1 MGIEKHIQVTGRSTI
16 SWKDATVKTL
26 EEVAKTLDYI
36 TSLKILDQR
45 AKVTVNKMTEY
56 YVDLSDELR
65 ELKNQLL
72 EEHTKTLRLKKEK

>member
-36 TSLKILDQR
+36 TSL
-45 AKVTVNKMTEY
+45 
-56 YVDLSDELR
+56 
-65 ELKNQLL
+65 
-72 EEHTKTLRLKKEK
+72 

>member
-26 EEVAKTLDYI
+26 EEVSQNLDNI

-45 AKVTVNKMTEY
+45 AKVTVNRMSEY
-56 YVDLSDELR
+56 YVDLDITFMV
-65 ELKNQLL
+65 NQG
-72 EEHTKTLRLKKEK
+72 R